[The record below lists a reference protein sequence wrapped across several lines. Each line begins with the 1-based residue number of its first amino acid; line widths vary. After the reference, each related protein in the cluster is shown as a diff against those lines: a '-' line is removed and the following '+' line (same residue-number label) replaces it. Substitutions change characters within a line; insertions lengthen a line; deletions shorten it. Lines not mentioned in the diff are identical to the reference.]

1 MKMLVYML
9 DLKDESVIA
18 KYEERHANIEPAV
31 PKKLRELG
39 VLQNRICRL
48 GKRLVNIMIVQDDYT
63 ADVLKDYVEDPAC
76 KAWDDEMAQY
86 QVPAPDAKEGELWAL
101 ADVVFLHDMLG
112 LK

>member
-9 DLKDESVIA
+9 DLKDESVIE
-18 KYEERHANIEPAV
+18 KYEQRHADIEPAV

-48 GKRLVNIMIVQDDYT
+48 GTRLVNIMIVQDDYT
-63 ADVLKDYVEDPAC
+63 ADVLKDYVKEPAC
-76 KAWDDEMAQY
+76 KAWDDEMAKL
-86 QVPAPDAKEGELWAL
+86 QVPAPGAKEGELWAL
-101 ADVVFLHDMLG
+101 TDVVFLHDMIG